1 MFALLINRDTGFSN
15 TLDMTP
21 VRVFL
26 RVVTLAGVNKHLK
39 RILTEL
45 NIHPTNM
52 TSTGLRYSYCSFLI
66 ANKVDIWA
74 VSKLMGHKDIKQITQ
89 TYGHLIKEKADEE
102 NQKVRNFM
110 GSLNENEKG

>member
-1 MFALLINRDTGFSN
+1 
-15 TLDMTP
+15 
-21 VRVFL
+21 
-26 RVVTLAGVNKHLK
+26 
-39 RILTEL
+39 
-45 NIHPTNM
+45 M

-110 GSLNENEKG
+110 GSLNENEKGWTKKKRTLLYKRSQVFYHADCKHSICLDELNSTIIYRI